1 MQKVLVVDFGSQ
13 YNQLIVRK
21 VREAGVYSELI
32 RPDFKIEDIQAQI
45 DSGELKGIILSG
57 GPDVITDNDSLKCD
71 PQVFE
76 LDIPVFGICYGMQ
89 YMANYYNHDVIAS
102 DVKEF
107 GLNEI
112 TVTEANEFTEK
123 LTEKETVWMSHGY
136 HVELTNDSLINLA
149 ESVNG
154 ILAMVKH
161 QSKQQY
167 GVQFHP
173 EVTNTVHGTVMID
186 NFLNICGVER
196 SWTMHN
202 YVEQLKNE
210 IKEQVG
216 TDHVICALSGGVD
229 STVVAALLGQAIPG
243 QVTCIMVDHGL
254 LRKNEVEQVVESL
267 KDLDL
272 NLVVVNAKETFM
284 NALAG
289 VSDPETKRKII
300 GNLFIETFE
309 AEKQKLTDAKFLAQG
324 TLYTDIVESGTSQAQ
339 TIKSHHNVGGL
350 PEEMEFELV
359 EPLKWLF
366 KDEVRK
372 LGLELDLSADLVYRQ
387 PFPGPGLAIRII
399 GDITEEKLT
408 IVKESDA
415 ILRQKIKEANLD
427 RDIWQYFTVLT
438 NTMTVGVKGDER
450 SYEYV
455 LGIRAIS
462 SIDGMTAKYYPIP
475 YDILTDI
482 STTITNNVR
491 GINRVVYDITSK
503 PPSTIE
509 WE

>member
-32 RPDFKIEDIQAQI
+32 RPDFDINEIKAQI
-45 DSGELKGIILSG
+45 NDGSLKGIILSG
-57 GPDVITDNDSLKCD
+57 GPDVITDADALKCN
-71 PQVFE
+71 PEVFE
-76 LDIPVFGICYGMQ
+76 LTVPVLGICYGMQ

-102 DVKEF
+102 EVKEF

-112 TVTEANEFTEK
+112 EIKAENEFTQN
-123 LTEKETVWMSHGY
+123 LDAKETVWMSHGY
-136 HVELTNDSLINLA
+136 HVELTNDSLIDLA
-149 ESVNG
+149 DSING

-161 QSKQQY
+161 AEKKQY

-173 EVTNTVHGTVMID
+173 EVTNTIHGTVMID
-186 NFLNICGVER
+186 NFLTICGVER
-196 SWTMHN
+196 NWTMHN
-202 YVEQLKNE
+202 YVEQLKTE
-210 IKEQVG
+210 IRNQVQ
-216 TDHVICALSGGVD
+216 DDQVICALSGGVD

-254 LRKNEVEQVVESL
+254 LRKNEVSQVVESL

-272 NLVVVNAKETFM
+272 NLVVVDAKEKFLS
-284 NALAG
+284 ALAE

-309 AEKQKLTDAKFLAQG
+309 EEKQKLTDAKFLAQG

-372 LGLELDLSADLVYRQ
+372 LGLELDLSEDLVYRQ

-399 GDITEEKLT
+399 GDITEEKLH

-427 RDIWQYFTVLT
+427 REIWQYFTVLT

-475 YDILTDI
+475 YDVLTDI